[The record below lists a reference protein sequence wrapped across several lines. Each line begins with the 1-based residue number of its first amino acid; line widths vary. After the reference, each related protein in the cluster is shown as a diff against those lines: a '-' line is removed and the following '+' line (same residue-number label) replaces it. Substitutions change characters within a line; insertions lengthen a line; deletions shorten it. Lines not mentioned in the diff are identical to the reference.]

1 VDIREDNVDEMSPLD
16 AVLWAWTS
24 SRHPKDL
31 AEAVNR
37 AVQSND
43 GKNVQ
48 VAFETVFATSGTPFD
63 HLHPRS
69 MREVERSLVNGVEFL
84 KMTDSDGPWTLASFP
99 TRHQGVYHLVSGLP
113 LTHSRWQRV
122 ERWVN
127 NARNISRCYLNHDD
141 FSSIGDRL
149 SEFGDV
155 EVVKLAARVVK
166 DGSSI
171 NRGFPAREGILRPSH
186 HDEIAEVEGLGAT
199 VRTLTLS
206 VAGRL
211 YLHVRRVAGA
221 TFYSGDYRLFEEQV
235 LSRLEDATAARR
247 TLLTG
252 RARESI
258 RENSLALRVLLP
270 EPILQDAHDTGD
282 VLAAV
287 RSMTNVTMSIFHRN
301 PYLHLT
307 VTDEFDGSN
316 FDVMVTQPDAIDIYP
331 GYRAS
336 ATALARVAQR
346 LGERFGAQSIDDAP
360 ARRPVSVFELMKD

>member
-1 VDIREDNVDEMSPLD
+1 MSPLD

-149 SEFGDV
+149 SE
-155 EVVKLAARVVK
+155 
-166 DGSSI
+166 
-171 NRGFPAREGILRPSH
+171 
-186 HDEIAEVEGLGAT
+186 
-199 VRTLTLS
+199 
-206 VAGRL
+206 
-211 YLHVRRVAGA
+211 
-221 TFYSGDYRLFEEQV
+221 
-235 LSRLEDATAARR
+235 
-247 TLLTG
+247 
-252 RARESI
+252 
-258 RENSLALRVLLP
+258 
-270 EPILQDAHDTGD
+270 
-282 VLAAV
+282 
-287 RSMTNVTMSIFHRN
+287 
-301 PYLHLT
+301 
-307 VTDEFDGSN
+307 
-316 FDVMVTQPDAIDIYP
+316 
-331 GYRAS
+331 
-336 ATALARVAQR
+336 
-346 LGERFGAQSIDDAP
+346 
-360 ARRPVSVFELMKD
+360 